1 VTPPPVAYARVQVPA
16 AMQAVGNSL
25 RPMSFDLG
33 NDDLDDVPFQRKSRK
48 GWVVAVLGLAAAAGV
63 AGFFSTRQRSGGDD
77 IATVAAAAAM
87 AAPRSY
93 AASPLPASPPP
104 QPTPY
109 VTPPPSTGTT
119 AQASAPAEAS
129 PLNPQ
134 FTDRFNET
142 TKQKLLDA
150 DKARDEK
157 AKARHAAV
165 GSYRPSHSSKSSG
178 VFTSGGNKY
187 DPLNSNL

>member
-1 VTPPPVAYARVQVPA
+1 
-16 AMQAVGNSL
+16 
-25 RPMSFDLG
+25 
-33 NDDLDDVPFQRKSRK
+33 
-48 GWVVAVLGLAAAAGV
+48 
-63 AGFFSTRQRSGGDD
+63 
-77 IATVAAAAAM
+77 
-87 AAPRSY
+87 
-93 AASPLPASPPP
+93 
-104 QPTPY
+104 

-119 AQASAPAEAS
+119 SQGWAPAEAS

-150 DKARDEK
+150 DKSRDEK
-157 AKARHAAV
+157 AKARHAAA
-165 GSYRPSHSSKSSG
+165 GAYRPSHSSKSSG